1 MHKSRTA
8 RFILALVALVVIFCR
23 PVAVAADAE
32 RPATSIKLRVS
43 RIDAGTAVPMID
55 TGAMKQSGSRS
66 VPPELFRAW
75 LEKSHP
81 RFALGASRLGRDE
94 IIVVKGMWDH
104 SAKTLQKLG
113 INHRR
118 IGEGELDDFDL
129 RDTRL
134 VIVDC
139 AGEIDRRACQKLRD
153 FVARGGYL
161 LSTDWALDNFLSTT
175 FNEYVVWNKAVNSR
189 AVYDATVTDADP
201 VLMSYA
207 VSHAPWKLDRESHLI
222 RVVNRDA
229 VRVLVRSFDLAAED
243 PDRLGAL
250 AVTFPFGRGHVLH
263 MLGHFDNN
271 SGIPFGNKLP
281 DPAPV
286 ISISLRQALAANFVV
301 AALNGIKI
309 PDRIR
314 NKNW

>member
-1 MHKSRTA
+1 MQNSRTA
-8 RFILALVALVVIFCR
+8 RFISALVGLLVIFCL
-23 PVAVAADAE
+23 PVAVDADAE
-32 RPATSIKLRVS
+32 RPVTSIKLRVS
-43 RIDAGTAVPMID
+43 RLDAGTAVPMID
-55 TGAMKQSGSRS
+55 TGAMKQSGSQS
-66 VPPELFRAW
+66 VPPEMFRAW

-81 RFALGASRLGRDE
+81 QFALQAGRLGRDE
-94 IIVVKGMWDH
+94 IVVVKGMWDN

-113 INHRR
+113 ITHRR
-118 IGEGELDDFDL
+118 IGEGDLADFDL
-129 RDTRL
+129 RNTRL

-175 FNEYVVWNKAVNSR
+175 FNEYVAWNKAVNSR
-189 AVYDATVTDADP
+189 AVYDATVSDADP

-222 RVVNRDA
+222 RVVNCDA

-250 AVTFPFGRGHVLH
+250 AVTFPFGRGYVLH

-286 ISISLRQALAANFVV
+286 INISLRQALAANFVV
-301 AALNGIKI
+301 AALNGT
-309 PDRIR
+309 RIR
-314 NKNW
+314 TRHSP